1 MSLEIY
7 QILLLIIIG
16 ALVGISISFVGQ
28 TGQGVV
34 FPLVFLISGDLFL
47 AIAVNVLND
56 LITSSSV
63 SLLYIKNRQFKIR
76 KDTLTLIVIAILV
89 SLLGVF
95 ILMTTPL
102 GSIFG
107 WFLPLFITIL
117 GLLFVRK
124 GFPTKD
130 SVRNTVQKIA
140 YRALKKKGDETK
152 LAELEIKIN
161 KQIETE
167 NDEIEGIIPSNSR
180 IFYLLSLGFGI
191 FMGINSGMFGANSGL
206 VIVLALIILYG
217 YPLKKGV
224 GTALILS
231 ILVSI
236 ATFSIYQILGI
247 SIKGQFYYN
256 LEISLY
262 LAIGSVVIGL
272 LTSNF
277 IQKLS
282 AKAMGRGMGLVMVL
296 LGVVSFI
303 FYFLTNS

>member
-16 ALVGISISFVGQ
+16 GLVGISISFVGQ

-34 FPLVFLISGDLFL
+34 FPLVFLITGDLFL

-63 SLLYIKNRQFKIR
+63 SLLYIKNKQFKIR
-76 KDTLTLIVIAILV
+76 KDTLILIVIAVLV

-107 WFLPLFITIL
+107 WFLPIFITVL

-152 LAELEIKIN
+152 LAELEKNIN

-180 IFYLLSLGFGI
+180 IFYLLSLGFGV

-256 LEISLY
+256 LEISFY

-277 IQKLS
+277 IQKIS
-282 AKAMGRGMGLVMVL
+282 AKVMGRGMGLVMVL
-296 LGVVSFI
+296 LGVISFI

>member
-1 MSLEIY
+1 M
-7 QILLLIIIG
+7 
-16 ALVGISISFVGQ
+16 
-28 TGQGVV
+28 
-34 FPLVFLISGDLFL
+34 
-47 AIAVNVLND
+47 
-56 LITSSSV
+56 
-63 SLLYIKNRQFKIR
+63 
-76 KDTLTLIVIAILV
+76 
-89 SLLGVF
+89 
-95 ILMTTPL
+95 
-102 GSIFG
+102 
-107 WFLPLFITIL
+107 FLPIFITVL

-152 LAELEIKIN
+152 LAELEKNIN

-180 IFYLLSLGFGI
+180 IFYLLSLGFGV

-256 LEISLY
+256 LEISFY

-272 LTSNF
+272 VTSNF
-277 IQKLS
+277 IQKIS
-282 AKAMGRGMGLVMVL
+282 AKVMGRGMGLVMVL
-296 LGVVSFI
+296 LGVISFI

>member
-1 MSLEIY
+1 MSLELY
-7 QILLLIIIG
+7 QVILLVIIG

-34 FPLVFLISGDLFL
+34 FPLVFLITGDIFL
-47 AIAVNVLND
+47 AIAINVLND

-63 SLLYIKNRQFKIR
+63 SLLYIKNKEFKIR
-76 KDTLTLIVIAILV
+76 KDILILIIIAIIV
-89 SLLGVF
+89 SLFGVY

-107 WFLPLFITIL
+107 WFLPLFITVL

-124 GFPTKD
+124 GFPTKE
-130 SVRNTVQKIA
+130 SVRKTVKNIA
-140 YRALKKKGDETK
+140 YRALRKKGDETK
-152 LAELEIKIN
+152 LAELEQKIN
-161 KQIETE
+161 EQMDTIG
-167 NDEIEGIIPSNSR
+167 DEIVGIIPSNSR
-180 IFYLLSLGFGI
+180 VFYLLSLGFGI

-236 ATFSIYQILGI
+236 ATFSIYQFLGI
-247 SIKGQFYYN
+247 IIKGRFYYN

-262 LAIGSVVIGL
+262 LALGSIVTGL
-272 LTSNF
+272 LTSNY
-277 IQKLS
+277 IQKMS
-282 AKAMGRGMGLVMVL
+282 AKTMGRMMGFVMVL
-296 LGVVSFI
+296 LGVVSFT
-303 FYFLTNS
+303 FYFITY

>member
-1 MSLEIY
+1 MSLELY
-7 QILLLIIIG
+7 QIILLVVIG

-34 FPLVFLISGDLFL
+34 FPLVFLITGDVFL
-47 AIAVNVLND
+47 AIAINVLND

-63 SLLYIKNRQFKIR
+63 SLLYVKNKEFKIR
-76 KDTLTLIVIAILV
+76 KDILTLIIIAIIV
-89 SLLGVF
+89 SLFGVY

-107 WFLPLFITIL
+107 WFLPLFITVL

-124 GFPTKD
+124 GFPTKE
-130 SVRNTVQKIA
+130 SVRKTVQNIA
-140 YRALKKKGDETK
+140 YRTLKKKGDENK
-152 LAELEIKIN
+152 LAELEQKIN
-161 KQIETE
+161 EQMDTIS
-167 NDEIEGIIPSNSR
+167 DEIEGIIPSHSR

-236 ATFSIYQILGI
+236 ATFSIYQFLGI
-247 SIKGQFYYN
+247 IIKGQFYYN

-262 LAIGSVVIGL
+262 LALGSIVTGL
-272 LTSNF
+272 LASNY
-277 IQKLS
+277 IQKMS
-282 AKAMGRGMGLVMVL
+282 AKTMGRAMGFVMVL
-296 LGVVSFI
+296 LGVVSFT
-303 FYFLTNS
+303 FYFITY